1 MYDILKGLRVVEA
14 ASFIAGPSCGLH
26 LAQMG
31 AEVIRVDPIGGGPDR
46 HRWPQAPDGS
56 SLYWEGL
63 NKGKKSVVID
73 LSRPQGRELA
83 QRLATAPG
91 DNAGLFVT
99 NFPEKG
105 FLGHAALAALRADLI
120 SLRIMGWG
128 DGATAVDYTV
138 NAAAGIPMMTGPQAL
153 GAEPVNSVLPA
164 WDLLAGA
171 YGAFSLLAAERS
183 RRDGGPG
190 GEIRLPLGDLAA
202 ASLGHLGQLAEVL
215 VSGTDRGR
223 NGNDL
228 FGAFGRDFATADGKR
243 LMIVAITGRQW
254 TDLVASLAVGVRY
267 RGIEAELG
275 VSFERDE
282 GLRYLH
288 RERLWPIFEWAF
300 ASRTSDE
307 LALLFEIDRRLLG
320 ALPHRPR
327 SG

>member
-1 MYDILKGLRVVEA
+1 MR
-14 ASFIAGPSCGLH
+14 
-26 LAQMG
+26 
-31 AEVIRVDPIGGGPDR
+31 
-46 HRWPQAPDGS
+46 RWRRCA
-56 SLYWEGL
+56 
-63 NKGKKSVVID
+63 
-73 LSRPQGRELA
+73 R
-83 QRLATAPG
+83 
-91 DNAGLFVT
+91 
-99 NFPEKG
+99 
-105 FLGHAALAALRADLI
+105 DLI

-202 ASLGHLGQLAEVL
+202 ATLGHLGQLAEVL

-254 TDLVASLAVGVRY
+254 SDLVASLAVGADIAA
-267 RGIEAELG
+267 IEAELG

-300 ASRTSDE
+300 ASRTFGRACTVCS
-307 LALLFEIDRRLLG
+307 RRPASAG
-320 ALPHRPR
+320 RPTAPSSKR
-327 SG
+327 LRQRTGSASSRPG

>member
-1 MYDILKGLRVVEA
+1 M
-14 ASFIAGPSCGLH
+14 P
-26 LAQMG
+26 
-31 AEVIRVDPIGGGPDR
+31 
-46 HRWPQAPDGS
+46 RWRRCA
-56 SLYWEGL
+56 
-63 NKGKKSVVID
+63 
-73 LSRPQGRELA
+73 R
-83 QRLATAPG
+83 
-91 DNAGLFVT
+91 
-99 NFPEKG
+99 
-105 FLGHAALAALRADLI
+105 DLI

-202 ASLGHLGQLAEVL
+202 ATLGHLGQLAEVL

-254 TDLVASLAVGVRY
+254 SDLVASLAVGVRH
-267 RGIEAELG
+267 RGTSKPSSASRSSATKAFAICTANG
-275 VSFERDE
+275 CGRSSNGPSRR
-282 GLRYLH
+282 GLRTSLH
-288 RERLWPIFEWAF
+288 ALFDATGVCWAPYRTVLEAAEAKDRFGIVTPGMSEVAHPSGTYPTPGAAAGLTWATRRPAQPAPRLGQHTEEVLAGV
-300 ASRTSDE
+300 
-307 LALLFEIDRRLLG
+307 LALPGHEIARLHDAGLV
-320 ALPHRPR
+320 A
-327 SG
+327 S